1 MNRNQ
6 IIKAFENND
15 LEYPKTQIERQ
26 SFLNT
31 CWELIFDTEE
41 KPYLGLIPHYN
52 KVAEAYNKEA
62 KSPIM
67 VIINNQIQSKM
78 ATAKKAAAKKAAPK
92 KAAAKKAAPKK
103 TVVKKAT
110 KVNADNGEKPKT
122 QKQIIVELAEK
133 GHTIDEIAEISGIQ
147 KPNVSSTYSRLKLGK
162 KAGKK

>member
-78 ATAKKAAAKKAAPK
+78 ATAKKAAQKKLHQRKLPQRK
-92 KAAAKKAAPKK
+92 QLQR
-103 TVVKKAT
+103 
-110 KVNADNGEKPKT
+110 KP
-122 QKQIIVELAEK
+122 L
-133 GHTIDEIAEISGIQ
+133 
-147 KPNVSSTYSRLKLGK
+147 
-162 KAGKK
+162 